1 MTHCNAGGL
10 ATSGYGTALA
20 VMFTAH
26 ERGTTFSVYVDET
39 RPLLQG
45 ARLTAWELMRA
56 GIEVTVICDNMAG
69 HLMSLGK
76 VDLHYTAEGTYG
88 TLLLWR
94 AYFAEFSDEELRQ
107 IVQEIMDELSAP
119 MGVPGEF
126 LIECIFAAEEDDKV
140 YSNML
145 DVRSDLEPPL
155 PDP

>member
-1 MTHCNAGGL
+1 MRL
-10 ATSGYGTALA
+10 QLRRIVRTAQSEQYAL
-20 VMFTAH
+20 FDL
-26 ERGTTFSVYVDET
+26 EQLDEEAL
-39 RPLLQG
+39 PL
-45 ARLTAWELMRA
+45 
-56 GIEVTVICDNMAG
+56 
-69 HLMSLGK
+69 SLGK

-126 LIECIFAAEEDDKV
+126 LIECIFAAEEDYKV

-155 PDP
+155 PEP